1 MMRQDGSSMIEKAK
15 AWRRCGMGVVACVL
29 AGVPGVSVA
38 GVGQPGAVTV
48 AAGASND
55 QAQADALLARLLAMI
70 AANPGASMAQMEGQL
85 MLAINQAQVTCTV
98 SQIALSRL
106 QQAVLRNAPPVR
118 AAVARAN
125 TLARGCTGGSIAG
138 IGPANGDLGL
148 LQQGTTLGLASGGSN
163 YLTAP

>member
-1 MMRQDGSSMIEKAK
+1 MMMRHGSTIRKASLWQPLL
-15 AWRRCGMGVVACVL
+15 AGALACVL
-29 AGVPGVSVA
+29 ASVPGAAAA
-38 GVGQPGAVTV
+38 GVGAAEQT
-48 AAGASND
+48 AAGTASD
-55 QAQADALLARLLAMI
+55 QAQADALLNRLIAAI
-70 AANPGASMAQMEGQL
+70 AANPGASMAQVEGQL

-125 TLARGCTGGSIAG
+125 TLARSCIGGSIAG
-138 IGPANGDLGL
+138 IGPANGDIGL

-163 YLTAP
+163 YLSAP